1 MPLPLIR
8 ARRTSLRRQLHIEAT
23 GSSSS
28 NSVHA
33 DTQALNVVELTVSI
47 SILLEQTWMSRWKS
61 LRSVADNLEDVNCE
75 TVGRIVELLVE
86 ALTHVLLL
94 DWLVDERWD
103 NGLRVPVRE
112 TVHDRSELFVGVDRA
127 LTSIFVLE
135 GSIGI
140 DCGFYSG
147 VSDC

>member
-1 MPLPLIR
+1 
-8 ARRTSLRRQLHIEAT
+8 
-23 GSSSS
+23 
-28 NSVHA
+28 
-33 DTQALNVVELTVSI
+33 LNVVELTVSI